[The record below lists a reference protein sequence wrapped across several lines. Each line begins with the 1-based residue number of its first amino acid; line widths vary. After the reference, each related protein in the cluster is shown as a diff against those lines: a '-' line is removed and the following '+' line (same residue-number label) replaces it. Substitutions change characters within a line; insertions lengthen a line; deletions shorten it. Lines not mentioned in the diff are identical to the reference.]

1 MHNTWNQTTK
11 APPPWRPPT
20 PPYDHLPIDLRLRNC
35 TQWDPITCSL
45 YCSPPAHLC
54 CYTHADEITPTMA
67 AADAPY
73 DDVILSPQLTRC
85 YIIVLS
91 RCKCKIGTKNVVL
104 MKLWHGEVLL
114 RNVPSQHETS
124 PSHNFFNIGPLSSIF
139 WAKLYLTYRS
149 TNVRSRRVGKKWERI
164 AA

>member
-1 MHNTWNQTTK
+1 MAAADTPTWSPSNQLTSTK
-11 APPPWRPPT
+11 LHPERDHHLFFVWQQSVYFWFCVDGPPG
-20 PPYDHLPIDLRLRNC
+20 HLR
-35 TQWDPITCSL
+35 
-45 YCSPPAHLC
+45 
-54 CYTHADEITPTMA
+54 CYTRADDIAPTMI

-73 DDVILSPQLTRC
+73 DDVILSPRLTRC

-91 RCKCKIGTKNVVL
+91 RCSCKIGTKNMVL
-104 MKLWHGEVLL
+104 MKLWHGDFLL

-139 WAKLYLTYRS
+139 GAKLYSICRS
-149 TNVRSRRVGKKWERI
+149 TDIRPRRVGKKWERI